1 METTTKNI
9 SATQISKQKE
19 RIISGNP
26 SIELVAP
33 CKINEGILQ
42 ISKMKQLELTELFNQ
57 TEKSICF
64 FIPAS
69 GSGSRMF
76 QFLYD
81 FLNTPNESNRS
92 EVERFLHAISEFAF
106 FKKLPKE
113 IQRKIQTQNIDLE
126 EFISFLLEEDGMGYG
141 SLPKGLIPFH
151 HVEPF
156 VLTPFQEHV
165 LQAMSIN
172 VDDAVFHF
180 TIQPKFKDLIKEG
193 MDHVSGLTGYQLT
206 ISFSEQ
212 DASTNAVC
220 LKADG
225 ELLTNEKGEIIT
237 RPAGHGALLNNLQ
250 AIPSDLIFVKNI
262 DNIQHY
268 KYTSEIE
275 GVWKMLGGLLLQC
288 KNDLKHIFD
297 SGSIEDLSKFN
308 EKFQIYSKSE
318 LDNLKTKEE
327 LQAFVSRPI
336 RVCGMVRNEG
346 QPGGGPFWVNNEGVI
361 SKQIVEKSQIS
372 MLGEQYRLM
381 VQSTHFNPVIM
392 ALNIKDFEGNVFDLS
407 QFKDDSKYFVVEK
420 NNKGEKVKFVEL
432 PGLWNGSM
440 AHWNTI
446 FVEIPSNCFSP
457 VKNVLDLLNYA
468 HRAY

>member
-1 METTTKNI
+1 METTTKI
-9 SATQISKQKE
+9 ITESQINKQKSL
-19 RIISGNP
+19 ILAGNP

-33 CKINEGILQ
+33 CKINDGILQ
-42 ISKMKQLELTELFNQ
+42 ISKLKQIELI
-57 TEKSICF
+57 EKFSNANPKVCF

-81 FLNTPNESNRS
+81 FLNAPNEMNRS
-92 EVERFLHAISEFAF
+92 EVERFLHAIGEFAF

-113 IQRKIQTQNIDLE
+113 IQQKIQTQNIDLE
-126 EFISFLLEEDGMGYG
+126 DFISFLLNDQGMGFG

-151 HVEPF
+151 HVDPF
-156 VLTPFQEHV
+156 VLTPFQEHI
-165 LQAMSIN
+165 LQTMSIG
-172 VDDAVFHF
+172 VDEVSFHF
-180 TIQPKFKDLIKEG
+180 TIQPKFKKHIEEG
-193 MDHVSGLTGYQLT
+193 MDHIAGLTGYQLS

-212 DASTNAVC
+212 DSSTDAIC
-220 LKADG
+220 LKSNG
-225 ELLTNEKGEIIT
+225 EVLRNEKNEILT
-237 RPAGHGALLNNLQ
+237 RPAGHGALLGNLQ
-250 AIPSDLIFVKNI
+250 QLDADIIFVKNI

-268 KYTSEIE
+268 KYSSEIE
-275 GVWKMLGGLLLQC
+275 SVWKMLGGLVIQLKSELAAIYDKGQLQ
-288 KNDLKHIFD
+288 DLK
-297 SGSIEDLSKFN
+297 LLN
-308 EKFQIYSKSE
+308 EKYQIYSDSE
-318 LDNLKTKEE
+318 LATIKNSEELKTFI
-327 LQAFVSRPI
+327 ARPL

-346 QPGGGPFWVNNEGVI
+346 QPGGGPFWVNNNGIV

-392 ALNIKDFEGNVFDLS
+392 ALTITDFKGDKFNLDE
-407 QFKDDSKYFVVEK
+407 FKDDSKYFVVDK
-420 NNKGEKVKFVEL
+420 NNKGEQVKFVEL

-440 AHWNTI
+440 SDWNTL